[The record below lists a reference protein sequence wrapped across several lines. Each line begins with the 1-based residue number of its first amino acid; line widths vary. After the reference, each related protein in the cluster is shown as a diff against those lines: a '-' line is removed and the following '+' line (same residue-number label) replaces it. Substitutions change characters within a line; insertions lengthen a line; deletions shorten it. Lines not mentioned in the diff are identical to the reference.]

1 MELNKTDWIQLER
14 EIEKYERKYGK
25 RLYHYTSLNTFFS
38 MIRSKEIWLTNTG
51 TMNDRKEIS
60 YYVERLENELSEY
73 DNDGFFEKVYEQIP
87 LSYKYAF
94 CLSTENDDAAQW
106 ERYGNSAEGVC
117 ISFSVAELCKCLY
130 GYNDFMFNEVF
141 YNESVTDDKYYEI
154 IKKYLETQEIDIY
167 SSEEELIR
175 RVIHVGNLHKHKSFK
190 NEHEVRITTM
200 DNKNQHGVR
209 YELKEIGSV
218 VKKVLILNPD
228 IMGKDKGTYFEK
240 LIEQVVIGPRSQ
252 QNVSVLKQYILS
264 NGLNDLAN
272 RVIESDCPLR

>member
-1 MELNKTDWIQLER
+1 MEMNKTDWLQLER
-14 EIEKYERKYGK
+14 KIEEYERKYGK
-25 RLYHYTSLNTFFS
+25 RLYHYTSLSAFFS

-73 DNDGFFEKVYEQIP
+73 DKKGFFERVYEQIP

-117 ISFSVAELCKCLY
+117 ISFSVAELYKCIY

-141 YNESVTDDKYYEI
+141 YNESVTNDKNCEI
-154 IKKYLETQEIDIY
+154 IKKYLETQEIDIF

-190 NEHEVRITTM
+190 NEHEVRITTL
-200 DNKNQHGVR
+200 DNKDQYVK
-209 YELKEIGSV
+209 YELKEIGNV
-218 VKKVLILNPD
+218 VKNVLIFNPD
-228 IMGKDKGTYFEK
+228 IMGKDKGTCFKK
-240 LIEQVVIGPRSQ
+240 LIDQVIIGPRSQ
-252 QNVSVLKQYILS
+252 QNISVLKEYILS

-272 RVIESDCPLR
+272 SVIESDCPLR